1 MTKVRGGH
9 TGWRSV
15 SPKQIRLVS
24 LYEEERG
31 VQGEY
36 QLRMAAE
43 LGDAARSQGMTRT
56 VGRCPEKG
64 VG

>member
-1 MTKVRGGH
+1 M
-9 TGWRSV
+9 

-43 LGDAARSQGMTRT
+43 LGDAARCQGMTRT